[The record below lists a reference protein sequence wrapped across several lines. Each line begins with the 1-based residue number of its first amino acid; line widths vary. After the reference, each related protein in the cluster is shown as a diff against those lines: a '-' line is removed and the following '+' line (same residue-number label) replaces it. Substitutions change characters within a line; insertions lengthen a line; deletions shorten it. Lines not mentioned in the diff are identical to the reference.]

1 MAKEKPPAD
10 SEEKRLKKEKK
21 EKKRSETDGVHKT
34 SKKDKTDKKEK
45 KEKKESSKK
54 DHKKSIVVIQ
64 DEAAH
69 EDAPAT
75 TNGSAVR
82 ETAADEMQMTTQL
95 LNTLEGEKPGS
106 VVIKE
111 DEDVDVKV
119 RGAMGGLLGALVPFA
134 NPLADEKAGKKV
146 LKGVKRGMSIDPLVS
161 VILSSTRRGQLALYL
176 SLSFFIFT
184 DVPCS

>member
-21 EKKRSETDGVHKT
+21 EKKRSETDGVHKSS
-34 SKKDKTDKKEK
+34 SKKDRSDKKEK

-54 DHKKSIVVIQ
+54 DHMKSVVVI
-64 DEAAH
+64 
-69 EDAPAT
+69 EDAVADDAEAPAT
-75 TNGSAVR
+75 TNGAAVR

-95 LNTLEGEKPGS
+95 LNTLEAEKPGS

-111 DEDVDVKV
+111 QDRDVDVKV
-119 RGAMGGLLGALVPFA
+119 RGATGGLLGALVPFA

-146 LKGVKRGMSIDPLVS
+146 LKGVRRGMSIHPSIGLRFRVS
-161 VILSSTRRGQLALYL
+161 CEQGVN
-176 SLSFFIFT
+176 
-184 DVPCS
+184 